1 MAIAAGLQNVSV
13 LDSPFLRDPQSGSGR
28 NQGSDG
34 RGSTHASSLLRMWR
48 ELEDEHGVSH
58 GQGRVGERLLQYRGE
73 VLSNLSRGDDVS
85 GGNHIGSDE
94 HEEVRIGS
102 GGESEYGHE
111 DDRSDLGE
119 IERERVRQIFREWM
133 SSGGARER
141 STPHVSRRNGSRAEW
156 LGETE
161 QQRVRVIREWVQK
174 INNGPAA
181 GQIEQVLDGLYLH
194 RSEGPPERHPRRGI
208 GRLCGRQAL
217 LDMIKK
223 AERERQ
229 RELQGLLE
237 HRAVT
242 QFPHRNRIQSLL
254 RGRFLRNGRMI
265 ENDRPRSTAA
275 RELGLLRERHSV
287 ADLREGLVSRLDHS
301 ASGQLA
307 NNASDTSSNIVING
321 DITEHSEANDSQR
334 AADKSPRQTQSRFEE
349 SNSHRTTDARNNT
362 GSSTNQDVVTE
373 GSVDILE
380 DRSRQPSQGVDARE
394 DEQSSGDN
402 AEEMSR
408 DVQEA
413 TFPPTTESGGRSP
426 AAIEAF
432 SEQSESND
440 MDYSESNAGNQA
452 RSEEPENLTFES
464 EATADDWLGN
474 HDDTVEASGEWHE
487 VDGGEFQ
494 EDMQSWLEEE
504 EPSSSSWDAA
514 AVGRM
519 DHPFHFTDD
528 DNVYSEEIRELLSR
542 RSVST
547 LLRSGFRESLDQ
559 LIQSYVE
566 RQSGNTQLDWELQ
579 EETSPSSLEQALAHP
594 HTTVDQN
601 ASGADSIPNPPPL
614 PPQSLPVQRLWDRES
629 QHYRWPHHDEMHPRF
644 GMEWDI
650 VNDLR
655 IDMARMQQRMNNMQR
670 MLEACMD
677 MQLELQRSIKQ
688 EVSAALNRSPEPSG
702 TCDDSLPED
711 PSRWEHVRKGMC
723 CVCKESSIDSLLY
736 RCGHMCTCSKCA
748 NALVQATEK
757 CPMCRAPVIEVIRAY
772 SIS

>member
-13 LDSPFLRDPQSGSGR
+13 PDSPFMREPQSGSGR

-85 GGNHIGSDE
+85 DGNHSGSDE
-94 HEEVRIGS
+94 HEEVRTVS

-111 DDRSDLGE
+111 DDRSDFGE

-174 INNGPAA
+174 INHGPAA
-181 GQIEQVLDGLYLH
+181 GQIEQVLDGLNLH
-194 RSEGPPERHPRRGI
+194 RSEGPPERHSRRGI
-208 GRLCGRQAL
+208 RRLCGRQAL

-223 AERERQ
+223 VERER
-229 RELQGLLE
+229 RSELQGLLE

-307 NNASDTSSNIVING
+307 TNASDTSSNF
-321 DITEHSEANDSQR
+321 DITEHSEANDTQR
-334 AADKSPRQTQSRFEE
+334 AVGESPRQTQSRFEE

-373 GSVDILE
+373 GSVDVLE
-380 DRSRQPSQGVDARE
+380 DRSGQPSQGVDARE

-408 DVQEA
+408 DVQEP
-413 TFPPTTESGGRSP
+413 TFPPTNESGGQSP
-426 AAIEAF
+426 AAGEAF

-440 MDYSESNAGNQA
+440 MDYSESNAVNQA

-464 EATADDWLGN
+464 EATDDDWLGN

-494 EDMQSWLEEE
+494 EDIQSWLEEE

-519 DHPFHFTDD
+519 DHPFHFTDE

-579 EETSPSSLEQALAHP
+579 EETSPSSLEQELAHP
-594 HTTVDQN
+594 RTTVDQN
-601 ASGADSIPNPPPL
+601 ASRADSIPNPPPL
-614 PPQSLPVQRLWDRES
+614 PPQLLPIQRPWDRES
-629 QHYRWPHHDEMHPRF
+629 RHYHWPHHDDMHPRF

-711 PSRWEHVRKGMC
+711 PSRWEHVRKGIC

-748 NALVQATEK
+748 NELVQANEK
-757 CPMCRAPVIEVIRAY
+757 CPMCRAPVTEVIRAY